1 MSDLHSFAFLDVERI
16 TAPVLADKPT
26 ITHHGSSVKRFRYII
41 FLRDILILAVT
52 TFGGAQAH
60 LAYFHK
66 VLVKKRGY
74 LTDAELMEMNSL
86 CQILP
91 GPASTQT
98 LVAIGFKIGGP
109 NLAYLTLLVWI
120 LPAVI
125 LMTGAAIFMSAIQE
139 RNWSTEFTRYI
150 QPMAVGFVSYG
161 AYVISLKTVNTR
173 TGIGLMIIAAVV
185 SYYIQTPYIYP
196 IIIIGAGLVTAL
208 KFKSQPKEEKQRI
221 HVNWSNL
228 LLWAGVLVFAAA
240 LGGITKALP
249 VKLFENFYR
258 SGSLVFGGGQVLAP
272 LLYTEFVEVKDG
284 DDTKV
289 GALRS
294 RLKEKYSPKPYHTPI
309 SHNEFLSG
317 YAIAQG
323 LPGPSFSFSAYVGA
337 LSARN
342 YGVPGEI
349 MGAFMSAVGI
359 FLPGT
364 FMIFFVIRFWDSLK
378 KYRPV
383 RASLEGVTAAAA
395 GLVAAS
401 AIILFQPL
409 ENTVLNFS
417 VTIVTFCLLVF
428 TKVPSPLIILGGLLL
443 GLFVA

>member
-1 MSDLHSFAFLDVERI
+1 M
-16 TAPVLADKPT
+16 
-26 ITHHGSSVKRFRYII
+26 
-41 FLRDILILAVT
+41 T
-52 TFGGAQAH
+52 TFGGPQAH
-60 LAYFHK
+60 LAHFHK
-66 VLVKKRGY
+66 ILVKKRAY
-74 LTDAELMEMNSL
+74 LTEADLMELNSL

-98 LVAIGFKIGGP
+98 LIAVGFKIGGP

-125 LMTGAAIFMSAIQE
+125 LMTAAAIVMTSIQE
-139 RNWSTEFTRYI
+139 KNWSIEFTRYI

-161 AYVISLKTVNTR
+161 AYIISLKTVNTK
-173 TGIGLMIIAAVV
+173 TGIALMILAALI

-196 IIIIGAGLVTAL
+196 IIILTAGLVTSM
-208 KFKSQPKEEKQRI
+208 KFRSQPKEAKQKLK
-221 HVNWSNL
+221 VNWANL
-228 LLWAGVLVFAAA
+228 LLWAGVLIVAAT

-258 SGSLVFGGGQVLAP
+258 NGSLVFGGGQVLAP
-272 LLYTEFVEVKDG
+272 LLYTEFVAVPDE
-284 DDTKV
+284 DDSKV

-294 RLKEKYSPKPYHTPI
+294 KLKQKYSPKPYHTPI
-309 SHNEFLSG
+309 SHDEFLSG
-317 YAIAQG
+317 YAVAQA
-323 LPGPSFSFSAYVGA
+323 LPGPVFSFSAYIGA

-342 YGVPGEI
+342 YGVGGEI
-349 MGAFMSAVGI
+349 LGALTSAIGI

-383 RASLEGVTAAAA
+383 RASLEGITAAAA

-409 ENTVLNFS
+409 ENTWLNFG
-417 VTIVTFCLLVF
+417 VTIATFCLLVF
-428 TKVPSPLIILGGLLL
+428 TRVPSPLIIVGGLAL
-443 GLFVA
+443 GFILQ